1 MPYGQQDVLFQKDRE
16 VIMGERTANVQPGDI
31 GETICG
37 LAEVIGSRRDA
48 DPEKSYTAL
57 LLKSGEDKVLKKV
70 VEEAVEV
77 ALACKDHDHD
87 HIRYE
92 AADLI
97 YHLLVAL
104 EYHGVGIDELAG
116 ELDARRK

>member
-1 MPYGQQDVLFQKDRE
+1 MPYGQQDVLFQEDRE
-16 VIMGERTANVQPGDI
+16 VIMGERTANVQPGNI

-57 LLKSGEDKVLKKV
+57 LLQSGEDKVLKKV

-77 ALACKDHDHD
+77 ALACKDRDHD
-87 HIRYE
+87 GGTGNGDRDP
-92 AADLI
+92 ADF
-97 YHLLVAL
+97 
-104 EYHGVGIDELAG
+104 DAG
-116 ELDARRK
+116 TFG

>member
-1 MPYGQQDVLFQKDRE
+1 
-16 VIMGERTANVQPGDI
+16 MGERTANVQPGNI

-57 LLKSGEDKVLKKV
+57 LLQSGEDKVLKKV

-77 ALACKDHDHD
+77 ALACKD
-87 HIRYE
+87 RYE